1 MTKKTRAP
9 ASKGPKRP
17 KSAAAGQ
24 KAAPRRKAAP
34 TSRPATPSA
43 DQRST
48 IRRLTAELARAEAR
62 IEQLQASADTD
73 FLLDI
78 PNRRGFERE
87 LQRSIAYIKRYRASG
102 ALIVLDVDRLK
113 PINDAFGHAAGDHV
127 LKAIVATLLGQVR
140 SSDVIGR
147 LGGDE
152 FAVVMPGT
160 VKLDGRELIERVRTE
175 IAAELC
181 LVSVGVAAH
190 PEDGHDADALLAA
203 ADGEMYA
210 RKPSYSTLRAPA
222 EIELSWAAGFA
233 RAVDERMSS
242 DHEHGAAVASRAA
255 EIAAE
260 LGWDEAS
267 IGELRLAAMLHDV
280 GKVTVPDRILRKR
293 GELDPEEYVAMVDHP
308 VAGWKMLRQI
318 GGLDRVAEWVLRS
331 HEHVDGSGYP
341 DGLSGEQIPM
351 ASRILLVAD
360 AFDAMTTKR
369 PYRGPI
375 SADDALAELRRCAG
389 QQFDASCVEALAV
402 VMGATRA

>member
-152 FAVVMPGT
+152 FALLLWHLSETDAKAKAAALEEMIDRLTFVFR
-160 VKLDGRELIERVRTE
+160 GRTIS
-175 IAAELC
+175 AGA
-181 LVSVGVAAH
+181 SAGVAILDSHSEA
-190 PEDGHDADALLAA
+190 GRALEA
-203 ADGEMYA
+203 ADSAMYV
-210 RKPSYSTLRAPA
+210 RKAQR
-222 EIELSWAAGFA
+222 
-233 RAVDERMSS
+233 R
-242 DHEHGAAVASRAA
+242 HEAN
-255 EIAAE
+255 
-260 LGWDEAS
+260 
-267 IGELRLAAMLHDV
+267 
-280 GKVTVPDRILRKR
+280 P
-293 GELDPEEYVAMVDHP
+293 
-308 VAGWKMLRQI
+308 
-318 GGLDRVAEWVLRS
+318 
-331 HEHVDGSGYP
+331 
-341 DGLSGEQIPM
+341 
-351 ASRILLVAD
+351 
-360 AFDAMTTKR
+360 
-369 PYRGPI
+369 
-375 SADDALAELRRCAG
+375 
-389 QQFDASCVEALAV
+389 
-402 VMGATRA
+402 